1 MKYSVKFYLEKRKD
15 KKTGFPI
22 EINVPIWSSVFYSG
36 NQVLYYT
43 GKRCDLKQWD
53 NGKMRIK
60 KGYIL
65 PNNESS
71 ITFNADLTKVET
83 SVNDLFKAYEVENI
97 VPDRVRL
104 RSDLDKLL
112 KSKKEITVEEVAP
125 QKTFFEYF
133 KQYNDDAPLSPER
146 KKHMK
151 TTLNKVTKFN
161 PYTTFEIVT
170 TDYLTKFQKYLKEK
184 CNLSENT
191 IASEL
196 KRLRAFLGFCV
207 KNKWISSNPFSS
219 FSIKQEAY
227 GDPIFI
233 TVEERDK
240 LFSAEIEDPKLARVR
255 DLFVFQCFIGCRVG
269 DLNKLK
275 KSSIVNNNIEYVAA
289 KTKDEQPRTA
299 RIPLSEKAKIILS
312 KYDFENGDLLAY
324 ISGQKYNVFLK
335 ELFKHKNVD
344 LTRMVTIVDSRT
356 RESKQKS
363 IADIASSHM
372 ARRVFVG
379 GLHHLGV
386 KNEIIASMSG
396 HTANSKAFSRYY
408 NINDEDRQKAID
420 LMK

>member
-1 MKYSVKFYLEKRKD
+1 MRYSVKFYLERRKD
-15 KKTGFPI
+15 KTTKLPI
-22 EINVPIWSSVFYSG
+22 EINMPVNLSVFYSG
-36 NQVLYYT
+36 IQVLYFS
-43 GKRCDLKQWD
+43 GKKCNLKQWD
-53 NGKMRIK
+53 QGKMRMK

-83 SVNDLFKAYEVENI
+83 SVNDLFKAYEVENT
-97 VPDRVRL
+97 VPDRARL
-104 RSDLDKLL
+104 RSDLDKLI
-112 KSKKEITVEEVAP
+112 KSKKPITAEEVAP

-161 PYTTFEIVT
+161 PYTTFEIIT

-191 IASEL
+191 TASEL

-219 FSIKQEAY
+219 FSIKAESY

-240 LFSAEIEDPKLARVR
+240 LFSAEIDDPKLARVR

-269 DLNKLK
+269 DLVKLK
-275 KSSIVNNNIEYVAA
+275 KTNIINGCIEYVAA

-299 RIPLSEKAKIILS
+299 RVPLSEKAKTILS
-312 KYDFENGDLLAY
+312 KYDFENGDLLPY
-324 ISGQKYNVFLK
+324 ITDQKYNVYLK
-335 ELFKHKNVD
+335 ELFKLKNVN
-344 LTRMVTIVDSRT
+344 LIRIVTIVDPKT
-356 RESKQKS
+356 RASKPKS
-363 IADIASSHM
+363 IADLASSHM

-379 GLHHLGV
+379 SLHHLGV

-408 NINDEDRQKAID
+408 SINDEDRQKAID